1 MRQVFQ
7 RAARGRWW
15 LAILVAPIL
24 VVALLPL
31 ARAFQEDIWEPDI
44 REFEMQDRLKPPPEN
59 PILFVGASM
68 IVRWNLKKFFPDLP
82 AINRGFGGSEMIDVL
97 NYADRIV
104 IRYKPHIVVLYE
116 GDNDTALGTS
126 PEQVAKNFEL
136 LADKIHMALPHT
148 KIIEISVKP
157 SLARWSIVRKQR
169 ATNALLKA
177 YCEQHDDY
185 LKFLDVSLLTL
196 GPDGAPRRELY
207 AGDGLHFNDEGYKLW
222 VAAIRP
228 LLQ

>member
-1 MRQVFQ
+1 MVEEHMRQAFQ

-68 IVRWNLKKFFPDLP
+68 IVRWNLKKFFPDVP

-104 IRYKPHIVVLYE
+104 IRYNPHIVVLYE
-116 GDNDTALGTS
+116 GDNDTAL
-126 PEQVAKNFEL
+126 
-136 LADKIHMALPHT
+136 
-148 KIIEISVKP
+148 
-157 SLARWSIVRKQR
+157 
-169 ATNALLKA
+169 
-177 YCEQHDDY
+177 
-185 LKFLDVSLLTL
+185 
-196 GPDGAPRRELY
+196 
-207 AGDGLHFNDEGYKLW
+207 
-222 VAAIRP
+222 
-228 LLQ
+228 